1 MEQTFKVN
9 KTSWHYKLV
18 NEHVTDKYPYDLR
31 DKAMPKDFC
40 SYWRRVVL
48 ESLKF
53 VGMIGVGV
61 AALGVVLGG
70 IGFMIYSIFFDFS
83 GAGLPFLVFFLAIG
97 TVFTIL
103 SVPEMLRKRKI
114 NKLKKEATG
123 STQTTNIFVQR
134 YKAWKGKFCPSIEY
148 DQK

>member
-1 MEQTFKVN
+1 MEHTFKVN

-18 NEHVTDKYPYDLR
+18 NEHVIDKYPYDLR

-40 SYWRRVVL
+40 SYWRRVVI

-53 VGMIGVGV
+53 VGMVVVGV

-70 IGFMIYSIFFDFS
+70 FGFMIYSIFFDFS
-83 GAGLPFLVFFLAIG
+83 GAGFPFLVFFLAAG
-97 TVFTIL
+97 AVFIVL
-103 SVPEMLRKRKI
+103 SLPDMLRKRKI
-114 NKLKKEATG
+114 NKLKANEP
-123 STQTTNIFVQR
+123 TQTTNIFVQQ

>member
-18 NEHVTDKYPYDLR
+18 DEHVTDKYPYDFR

-83 GAGLPFLVFFLAIG
+83 GAGLTFLVLFLVIG
-97 TVFTIL
+97 TGLTIT

-114 NKLKKEATG
+114 NKLKANEP
-123 STQTTNIFVQR
+123 TQTTNIFVQR